1 MIACA
6 CHHKAHCDENVTRIQ
21 PVYADGDPAPPYVG
35 GEVNL
40 CAKGQR
46 ERTSR
51 IEKLNRARRAY
62 PRGRAA

>member
-1 MIACA
+1 MLTCA
-6 CHHKAHCDENVTRIQ
+6 CHGRKHRDENVTRIQ
-21 PVYADGDPAPPYVG
+21 PVYADGDPAPEYVG
-35 GEVNL
+35 GPVHL
-40 CAKGQR
+40 CDKGLR